1 MARAVMYFPSD
12 FRWGTVSSAHQ
23 VEGNNENNDWWQWEQ
38 EDGHILNNDRSAQA
52 VNWWEDATPDLDRA
66 AELGTNAHRL
76 SLEWS
81 RIEPQPSVFDGDAIG
96 RYREI
101 LTAMHARG
109 IEPMVT
115 LHHFTNPLWLAEK
128 GDFNSELVAEYFQR
142 FTSKV
147 VNELGDLIPK
157 WVTINEPVVYVVLRY
172 LQDRFPNP
180 LHHGQGAARQALSN
194 MLACHAAAYHTIKEA
209 FPLSL
214 VGMTK
219 RFTIAEPQSEDSK
232 LDAWSARQVSRVI
245 NELWMESLV
254 TGKSRWAVGRGKV
267 ANLANAF
274 DFIGINY
281 YSRTK
286 VRFSF
291 RPARMTG
298 SFVAQGITIPD
309 RTQFED
315 YAEGLFKTIKACLRF
330 NKPIY
335 ITANGIADSDDDSR
349 PSFILNHLR
358 EVWRAIS
365 YNFPVMGYYHSNLI
379 DSFEWD
385 RGWTQRFGLIEYQPE
400 ADDRLLRP
408 SGRLYKEICQTFSIS
423 SDMASQYAPHLL
435 ETMFPGKTPESVF
448 SEGPKDSIE
457 SSP

>member
-1 MARAVMYFPSD
+1 
-12 FRWGTVSSAHQ
+12 
-23 VEGNNENNDWWQWEQ
+23 
-38 EDGHILNNDRSAQA
+38 
-52 VNWWEDATPDLDRA
+52 
-66 AELGTNAHRL
+66 
-76 SLEWS
+76 
-81 RIEPQPSVFDGDAIG
+81 
-96 RYREI
+96 
-101 LTAMHARG
+101 
-109 IEPMVT
+109 MVT

-298 SFVAQGITIPD
+298 SSVAQGITIPD

-423 SDMASQYAPHLL
+423 SDMANQYAPHLL

>member
-38 EDGHILNNDRSAQA
+38 EDGHILNNDRSDRAA
-52 VNWWEDATPDLDRA
+52 NWWEDAMPDLDQA

-115 LHHFTNPLWLAEK
+115 LHHFTNPVWLVEK
-128 GDFNSELVAEYFQR
+128 GDFTSELVAEYFQR

-172 LQDRFPNP
+172 LQNRFPNP
-180 LHHGQGAARQALSN
+180 LHRGQGAARQALSN

-219 RFTIAEPQSEDSK
+219 RFAFTEPQSEDSK

-254 TGKSRWAVGRGKV
+254 TGKSSWAVGRGKV

-274 DFIGINY
+274 DFRQIN
-281 YSRTK
+281 
-286 VRFSF
+286 
-291 RPARMTG
+291 
-298 SFVAQGITIPD
+298 
-309 RTQFED
+309 
-315 YAEGLFKTIKACLRF
+315 
-330 NKPIY
+330 N
-335 ITANGIADSDDDSR
+335 
-349 PSFILNHLR
+349 
-358 EVWRAIS
+358 
-365 YNFPVMGYYHSNLI
+365 
-379 DSFEWD
+379 
-385 RGWTQRFGLIEYQPE
+385 
-400 ADDRLLRP
+400 
-408 SGRLYKEICQTFSIS
+408 
-423 SDMASQYAPHLL
+423 
-435 ETMFPGKTPESVF
+435 
-448 SEGPKDSIE
+448 
-457 SSP
+457 